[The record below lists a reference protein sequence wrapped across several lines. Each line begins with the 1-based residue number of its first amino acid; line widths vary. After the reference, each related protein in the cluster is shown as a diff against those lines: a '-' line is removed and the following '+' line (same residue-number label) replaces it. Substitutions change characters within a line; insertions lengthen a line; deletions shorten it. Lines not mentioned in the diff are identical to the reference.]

1 MLISFYQTKNKTL
14 KYPGYIKIAK
24 KVADRINKW
33 RLKKNI
39 QRNFLIYCSVV
50 VGILGGLAA
59 ILLKYVVKI
68 MEDVSKDIAA
78 HLYYHLAYAFLP
90 ALGILLTVFYQHVI
104 NRDHIEKGIGR
115 IIINI
120 KRNRSNIKINN
131 VYAQLATSSL
141 TVGFGGSSGLEAPI
155 VVMGAALGSNTGKFF
170 NLSPYEKTVLIAA
183 GASAGI
189 AAVFNSPIAGVL
201 FSLEILIGEITI
213 PTFIPLLIAS
223 ATGVVISK
231 LLYSGQL
238 FHLVTEGWKF
248 NALPFYVIL
257 GLFSGWI
264 SVYISKV
271 ANNLEKGIFKN
282 YNRYQRALAGG
293 LILGLIIMI
302 FPALFGEGYSHL
314 QGILNGNIDTLK
326 GETLYSSWLANPL
339 IMLLFIACLVFMKI
353 IAAGVTIGSGGNGGT
368 FAPSL
373 FTGAFMGLFVA
384 FAVNQTG
391 LVHLSVSNFVAVGM
405 AGALSGVMH
414 APLTAIFLIAEITG
428 GYVLFIPL
436 MIVSAISYVISRL
449 YNPYN
454 MYWKELVH
462 EQNLRPEHDFHM
474 LDSIRLDSIINKN
487 FNTLHK
493 STLITDFYQLLST
506 TNANIFAVLND
517 AGQLEGVV
525 LMDQVR
531 KQLFNQRVSTAT
543 IEEIMTPPP
552 TIIDYFQPV
561 STVMEA
567 FDALDAW
574 QLPVVKENVFIG
586 FISKS
591 ALLSQ
596 YREVII
602 QQHKEADIFA
612 KI

>member
-1 MLISFYQTKNKTL
+1 MQ
-14 KYPGYIKIAK
+14 YPGYIKFAK
-24 KVADRINKW
+24 RAANKINKW

-59 ILLKYVVKI
+59 ILLKYVVGI
-68 MEDVSKDIAA
+68 MEELSKDIAA

-115 IIINI
+115 VLINI

-131 VYAQLATSSL
+131 VYAHLATSSL

-155 VVMGAALGSNTGKFF
+155 VVMGSALGSNTGKFF

-201 FSLEILIGEITI
+201 FSLEILIGEISI

-223 ATGVVISK
+223 ATGVVVSK

-238 FHLVTEGWKF
+238 FHLVTDGWQMS
-248 NALPFYVIL
+248 AIPFYVVL

-271 ANNLEKGIFKN
+271 AGKLEHGIFKN

-293 LILGLIIMI
+293 LILGVIIMI
-302 FPALFGEGYSHL
+302 FPALFGEGYGHL
-314 QGILNGNIDTLK
+314 QGILNGNIDILK
-326 GETLYSSWLANPL
+326 NETLFSSWLNFPMV
-339 IMLLFIACLVFMKI
+339 MLLFIAGLVFMKI
-353 IAAGVTIGSGGNGGT
+353 VAAGITIGSGGNGGT
-368 FAPSL
+368 FAPTM
-373 FTGAFMGLFVA
+373 FTGAFLGLFVA
-384 FAVNQTG
+384 FAVNETG
-391 LVHLSVSNFVAVGM
+391 LVHLNASNFIAVGM

-454 MYWKELVH
+454 MYWKELIH
-462 EQNLRPEHDFHM
+462 EQNLRPEQDFTM
-474 LDSIRLDSIINKN
+474 LDAISLNSIISKSANVLNK
-487 FNTLHK
+487 
-493 STLITDFYQLLST
+493 SMLISDFYHILSNT
-506 TNANIFAVLND
+506 DANIFAVLD
-517 AGQLEGVV
+517 DDGELEGVI

-531 KQLFNQRVSTAT
+531 KQLFNQPAAAAT

-552 TIIDYFQPV
+552 TIIDYSQPV
-561 STVMEA
+561 SSVMEV

-574 QLPVVKENVFIG
+574 QLPVVKDGVFVG

-591 ALLSQ
+591 ALLAK
-596 YREVII
+596 YRDLII
-602 QQHKEADIFA
+602 KQHKETDLFA
-612 KI
+612 RV

>member
-1 MLISFYQTKNKTL
+1 LQ
-14 KYPGYIKIAK
+14 YPGYIKFAK
-24 KVADRINKW
+24 RVANKINKW
-33 RLKKNI
+33 RIRRNI

-50 VGILGGLAA
+50 VGFLGGLSA
-59 ILLKYVVKI
+59 ILLKYVVGI
-68 MEDVSKDIAA
+68 MEELSKNIAA
-78 HLYYHLAYAFLP
+78 HLYYHLAFAFLP

-104 NRDHIEKGIGR
+104 NRDHMEKGIGR

-131 VYAQLATSSL
+131 VYAHLATSSL

-201 FSLEILIGEITI
+201 FSLEILIGEISI

-223 ATGVVISK
+223 ATGVVVSK

-238 FHLVTEGWKF
+238 FHLVTDGWSL

-264 SVYISKV
+264 SVYVSKM
-271 ANNLEKGIFKN
+271 AGKLESGIFKN

-302 FPALFGEGYSHL
+302 FPALFGEGYTHL
-314 QGILNGNIDTLK
+314 QGILNGNIDALIN
-326 GETLYSSWLANPL
+326 ETLFPGWLDYPL
-339 IMLLFIACLVFMKI
+339 VMLLFIAGLVFMKVV
-353 IAAGVTIGSGGNGGT
+353 AAGITIGSGGNGGT
-368 FAPSL
+368 FAPTM
-373 FTGAFMGLFVA
+373 FTGAFLGLFVA

-391 LVHLSVSNFVAVGM
+391 LVHLSVSNFIAVGM

-436 MIVSAISYVISRL
+436 MIVAAISYVISRL

-454 MYWKELVH
+454 MYWKELIH
-462 EQNLRPEHDFHM
+462 EQKLYPDHDFNM
-474 LDSIRLDSIINKN
+474 LDAIKLDSIINKAVTVLN
-487 FNTLHK
+487 K
-493 STLITDFYQLLST
+493 SMLISDFYHILSNT
-506 TNANIFAVLND
+506 DANIFAVLD
-517 AGQLEGVV
+517 DDGELEGVI

-531 KQLFNQRVSTAT
+531 KQLFNQRSTTST

-552 TIIDYFQPV
+552 TIIDYYQPV
-561 STVMEA
+561 SSVMEV
-567 FDALDAW
+567 FDALGTW
-574 QLPVVKENVFIG
+574 QLPVVKDGIFLG

-591 ALLSQ
+591 ALLSK
-596 YREVII
+596 YRDLII
-602 QQHKEADIFA
+602 KQHRETDLFA
-612 KI
+612 KV

>member
-1 MLISFYQTKNKTL
+1 MQ
-14 KYPGYIKIAK
+14 YPGYIKLAK
-24 KVADRINKW
+24 KIANKINKW
-33 RLKKNI
+33 RLKRNI
-39 QRNFLIYCSVV
+39 QRNFLIYCSVI
-50 VGILGGLAA
+50 VGLLGGLAA
-59 ILLKYVVKI
+59 ILLKYVVGL
-68 MEDVSKDIAA
+68 MEELSKDIAA
-78 HLYYHLAYAFLP
+78 HLYYHLAFAFLP

-131 VYAQLATSSL
+131 VYAHLATSSL

-155 VVMGAALGSNTGKFF
+155 VIMGAALGSNTGKFF

-223 ATGVVISK
+223 ATGVVVSK

-238 FHLVTEGWKF
+238 FHLVTGGWVL
-248 NALPFYVIL
+248 NAIPFYVIL

-271 ANNLEKGIFKN
+271 AGILESGIFKK

-293 LILGLIIMI
+293 LILGVIIMI

-314 QGILNGNIDTLK
+314 QGILNGNIDALK
-326 GETLYSSWLANPL
+326 NETLFTRWLDYPL
-339 IMLLFIACLVFMKI
+339 IMLLFIAGLVFMKI
-353 IAAGVTIGSGGNGGT
+353 VAAGITIGSGGNGGT
-368 FAPSL
+368 FAPTM
-373 FTGAFMGLFVA
+373 FTGAFLGLFVA

-391 LVHLSVSNFVAVGM
+391 LVHLSVSNFIAVGM

-436 MIVSAISYVISRL
+436 MIVSAISYVISRI

-454 MYWKELVH
+454 MYWKELIH
-462 EQNLRPEHDFHM
+462 EQNLRPEHDFNM
-474 LDSIRLDSIINKN
+474 LDAIKLDSIINKSSN
-487 FNTLHK
+487 VLNK
-493 STLITDFYQLLST
+493 SMLISDFYHILSNT
-506 TNANIFAVLND
+506 DANIFAVLD
-517 AGQLEGVV
+517 DEGEIDGVI

-531 KQLFNQRVSTAT
+531 KQLFNQRESSAT

-552 TIIDYFQPV
+552 TIIDYYQPV
-561 STVMEA
+561 SSIMEV

-574 QLPVVKENVFIG
+574 QLPVVKDGVFLG

-591 ALLSQ
+591 ALLSK
-596 YREVII
+596 YRDLII
-602 QQHKEADIFA
+602 KQHKETDLFA

>member
-1 MLISFYQTKNKTL
+1 
-14 KYPGYIKIAK
+14 
-24 KVADRINKW
+24 
-33 RLKKNI
+33 
-39 QRNFLIYCSVV
+39 
-50 VGILGGLAA
+50 
-59 ILLKYVVKI
+59 
-68 MEDVSKDIAA
+68 MEELSKDIAA
-78 HLYYHLAYAFLP
+78 HLYYHIAYAFLP

-115 IIINI
+115 VLINI

-131 VYAQLATSSL
+131 VYAHLATSSL

-155 VVMGAALGSNTGKFF
+155 VVMGSALGSNTGKFF

-201 FSLEILIGEITI
+201 FSLEILIGEISI

-223 ATGVVISK
+223 ATGVVVSK

-238 FHLVTEGWKF
+238 FHLVTDGWQMS
-248 NALPFYVIL
+248 AIPFYVVL

-271 ANNLEKGIFKN
+271 AGKLEHGIFKN

-293 LILGLIIMI
+293 LILGVIIMI
-302 FPALFGEGYSHL
+302 FPALFGEGYGHL
-314 QGILNGNIDTLK
+314 QGILNGNIDILK
-326 GETLYSSWLANPL
+326 NETLFSSWLNFPL
-339 IMLLFIACLVFMKI
+339 VMLLFIAGLVFMKI
-353 IAAGVTIGSGGNGGT
+353 VAAGITIGSGGNGGT
-368 FAPSL
+368 FAPTM
-373 FTGAFMGLFVA
+373 FTGAFLGLFVA
-384 FAVNQTG
+384 FAVNETG
-391 LVHLSVSNFVAVGM
+391 LVHLNASNFIAVGM

-454 MYWKELVH
+454 MYWKELIH
-462 EQNLRPEHDFHM
+462 EQNLRPEQDFTM
-474 LDSIRLDSIINKN
+474 LDAISLNSIISKSANVLNK
-487 FNTLHK
+487 
-493 STLITDFYQLLST
+493 SMLISDFYHILSNT
-506 TNANIFAVLND
+506 DANIFAVLD
-517 AGQLEGVV
+517 DDGELEGVI

-531 KQLFNQRVSTAT
+531 KQLFNQPAAAAT

-552 TIIDYFQPV
+552 TIIDYSQPV
-561 STVMEA
+561 SSVMEV

-574 QLPVVKENVFIG
+574 QLPVVKDGVFVG

-591 ALLSQ
+591 ALLAK
-596 YREVII
+596 YRDLII
-602 QQHKEADIFA
+602 KQHKETDLFA
-612 KI
+612 RV

>member
-1 MLISFYQTKNKTL
+1 MQ
-14 KYPGYIKIAK
+14 YPGYIKLAK
-24 KVADRINKW
+24 RVANKINKW
-33 RLKKNI
+33 RLKRNI

-50 VGILGGLAA
+50 VGLLGGLAA
-59 ILLKYVVKI
+59 ILLKYVVGL
-68 MEDVSKDIAA
+68 MEELSKDIAA

-115 IIINI
+115 VIINI

-131 VYAQLATSSL
+131 VYAHLATSSL

-223 ATGVVISK
+223 ATGVVVSK

-238 FHLVTEGWKF
+238 FHLVTGGWVL
-248 NALPFYVIL
+248 NAIPFYVIL

-271 ANNLEKGIFKN
+271 AGKLEHGIFKK
-282 YNRYQRALAGG
+282 YNRYQRALFGG
-293 LILGLIIMI
+293 LILGVIIMI

-314 QGILNGNIDTLK
+314 QGILNGNIDALK
-326 GETLYSSWLANPL
+326 NETLFTRWLDYPL
-339 IMLLFIACLVFMKI
+339 VMLLFIAGLVFMKI
-353 IAAGVTIGSGGNGGT
+353 VAAGITIGSGGNGGT
-368 FAPSL
+368 FAPTM
-373 FTGAFMGLFVA
+373 FTGAFLGLFVA

-391 LVHLSVSNFVAVGM
+391 LVHLSVSNFIAVGM

-436 MIVSAISYVISRL
+436 MIVSAISYVISRI

-454 MYWKELVH
+454 MYWKELIH
-462 EQNLRPEHDFHM
+462 EQKLYPDHDFNM
-474 LDSIRLDSIINKN
+474 LDAIRIDSIINKSSN
-487 FNTLHK
+487 VLNK
-493 STLITDFYQLLST
+493 SMLISDFYHILSNT
-506 TNANIFAVLND
+506 DVNIFAVLD
-517 AGQLEGVV
+517 DEGEMEGVI

-531 KQLFNQRVSTAT
+531 KQLFNQRESSAK

-552 TIIDYFQPV
+552 TIIDYYQPV
-561 STVMEA
+561 SSIMEV

-574 QLPVVKENVFIG
+574 QLPVVKDGVFLG

-591 ALLSQ
+591 ALLSK
-596 YREVII
+596 YRDLII
-602 QQHKEADIFA
+602 KQHKETDLFA

>member
-1 MLISFYQTKNKTL
+1 MQ
-14 KYPGYIKIAK
+14 YPGYIKLAKRIANK
-24 KVADRINKW
+24 INKW
-33 RLKKNI
+33 RLKRNI

-50 VGILGGLAA
+50 VGLLGGLAA
-59 ILLKYVVKI
+59 ILLKYVVGL
-68 MEDVSKDIAA
+68 MEELSKDIAA
-78 HLYYHLAYAFLP
+78 HLYYHLAFAFLP

-115 IIINI
+115 VIINI

-131 VYAQLATSSL
+131 VYAHLATSSL

-223 ATGVVISK
+223 ATGVVVSK

-238 FHLVTEGWKF
+238 FHLVTGGWVL
-248 NALPFYVIL
+248 NAIPFYVIL

-271 ANNLEKGIFKN
+271 AGKLEHGIFKK

-293 LILGLIIMI
+293 LILGVIIMI

-314 QGILNGNIDTLK
+314 QGILNGNIDALK
-326 GETLYSSWLANPL
+326 NETLFTRWLDYPL
-339 IMLLFIACLVFMKI
+339 VMLLFIAGLVFMKI
-353 IAAGVTIGSGGNGGT
+353 VAAGITIGSGGNGGT
-368 FAPSL
+368 FAPTM
-373 FTGAFMGLFVA
+373 FTGAFLGLFVA

-391 LVHLSVSNFVAVGM
+391 LVHLSVSNFIAVGM

-436 MIVSAISYVISRL
+436 MIVSAISYVISRI

-454 MYWKELVH
+454 MYWKELIH
-462 EQNLRPEHDFHM
+462 EQKLYPDHDFNM
-474 LDSIRLDSIINKN
+474 LDAIRLDSIINKSSN
-487 FNTLHK
+487 VLNK
-493 STLITDFYQLLST
+493 SMLISDFYHILSNT
-506 TNANIFAVLND
+506 DANIFAVLD
-517 AGQLEGVV
+517 DEGEMEGVI
-525 LMDQVR
+525 LMDQIR
-531 KQLFNQRVSTAT
+531 KQLFNQRESSAT

-552 TIIDYFQPV
+552 TIIDYNQPV
-561 STVMEA
+561 SSIMEV

-574 QLPVVKENVFIG
+574 QLPVVKDGVFLG

-591 ALLSQ
+591 ALLSK
-596 YREVII
+596 YRDLII
-602 QQHKEADIFA
+602 KQHKETDLFA

>member
-1 MLISFYQTKNKTL
+1 LQ
-14 KYPGYIKIAK
+14 YPGYIKLAK
-24 KVADRINKW
+24 RVANKINKW
-33 RLKKNI
+33 RLKRNI

-50 VGILGGLAA
+50 VGLLGGLAA
-59 ILLKYVVKI
+59 ILLKYVVGI
-68 MEDVSKDIAA
+68 MEELSKDIAA
-78 HLYYHLAYAFLP
+78 HLYYHIAYAFLP

-115 IIINI
+115 VLINI

-131 VYAQLATSSL
+131 VYAHLATSSL

-155 VVMGAALGSNTGKFF
+155 VVMGSALGSNTGKFF

-201 FSLEILIGEITI
+201 FSLEILIGEISI

-223 ATGVVISK
+223 ATGVVVSK

-238 FHLVTEGWKF
+238 FHLVTDGWQMS
-248 NALPFYVIL
+248 AIPFYVVL

-271 ANNLEKGIFKN
+271 AGKLEHGIFKN

-293 LILGLIIMI
+293 LILGVIIMI
-302 FPALFGEGYSHL
+302 FPALFGEGYGHL
-314 QGILNGNIDTLK
+314 QGILNGNIDILK
-326 GETLYSSWLANPL
+326 NETLFSSWLNFPL
-339 IMLLFIACLVFMKI
+339 VMLLFIAGLVFMKI
-353 IAAGVTIGSGGNGGT
+353 VAAGITIGSGGNGGT
-368 FAPSL
+368 FAPTM
-373 FTGAFMGLFVA
+373 FTGAFLGLFVA
-384 FAVNQTG
+384 FAVNETG
-391 LVHLSVSNFVAVGM
+391 LVHLNASNFIAVGM

-454 MYWKELVH
+454 MYWKELIH
-462 EQNLRPEHDFHM
+462 EQNLRPEQDFTM
-474 LDSIRLDSIINKN
+474 LDAISLNSIISKSANVLNK
-487 FNTLHK
+487 
-493 STLITDFYQLLST
+493 SMLISDFYHILSNT
-506 TNANIFAVLND
+506 DANIFAVLD
-517 AGQLEGVV
+517 DDGELEGVI

-531 KQLFNQRVSTAT
+531 KQLFNQPAAAAT

-552 TIIDYFQPV
+552 TIIDYSQPV
-561 STVMEA
+561 SSVMEV

-574 QLPVVKENVFIG
+574 QLPVVKDGVFVG

-591 ALLSQ
+591 ALLAK
-596 YREVII
+596 YRDLII
-602 QQHKEADIFA
+602 KQHKETDLFA
-612 KI
+612 RV